1 MTAPLPL
8 LLALQDGT
16 GPSADQS
23 TTTDQA
29 PILDAVWLAHVSRQV
44 ALDWGLKVIGALLVL
59 LITWIFAAWARR
71 IVYRAINRPRFD
83 QTFVRFLSNLAR
95 WVVLVMGL
103 VACLGVFGINTTS
116 LAAMVGAAGLAIGLA
131 VQGSLSN
138 LAAGIMLLVL
148 RPFKVGDVIQVGGHL
163 GTVDEIELFNVKI
176 DTPDNRRIIYP
187 NSQVFGAIIENI
199 THNPRRRADVM
210 VGVEYAADTARTRQV
225 LERAVASTPGVLTD
239 PAPAVVLME
248 LGNSSVNWRVSGW
261 CNTADFWPVRQAIT
275 ESVKKHLEEAGLTI
289 PFPQMDVWMRSS
301 ANTANQRTLTNA

>member
-1 MTAPLPL
+1 MTGLLPL
-8 LLALQDGT
+8 LMVQDET
-16 GPSADQS
+16 GAQADQAGAGQQ
-23 TTTDQA
+23 DL
-29 PILDAVWLAHVSRQV
+29 IIDAVWLSQVARQV
-44 ALDWGLKVIGALLVL
+44 TLDWGLKIIGALLVL
-59 LITWIFAAWARR
+59 LVTWILAAWARR
-71 IVYRAINRPRFD
+71 IVYQAINRPRFD
-83 QTFVRFLSNLAR
+83 QTFVRFLSNLVR
-95 WVVLVMGL
+95 WVVLVLGL

-176 DTPDNRRIIYP
+176 DTPDNRRIIFP

-210 VGVEYAADTARTRQV
+210 VGVEYAADTARTREV
-225 LERAVASTPGVLTD
+225 LVRAVTAIPGVLSD
-239 PAPAVVLME
+239 PAPAVVLLE
-248 LGNSSVNWRVSGW
+248 LGASSVNWRVSGW
-261 CNTADFWPVRQAIT
+261 CVTADFWPVRQAIT

-289 PFPQMDVWMRSS
+289 PFPQMDVWMRSQAVS
-301 ANTANQRTLTNA
+301 RGPQTLTNA

>member
-1 MTAPLPL
+1 MTGLLPL
-8 LLALQDGT
+8 LLLVQDEAGV
-16 GPSADQS
+16 G
-23 TTTDQA
+23 TDQA
-29 PILDAVWLAHVSRQV
+29 GAGQNDPMIDAVWLSQVGRQV
-44 ALDWGLKVIGALLVL
+44 ALDWGLKVIGALVVL

-83 QTFVRFLSNLAR
+83 QTFVRFLSNLVR
-95 WVVLVMGL
+95 WIVLVMGL

-176 DTPDNRRIIYP
+176 DTPDNRRIIFP

-210 VGVEYAADTARTRQV
+210 VGVEYAADTARTREV
-225 LERAVASTPGVLTD
+225 LVRAVTSTPGVLTD
-239 PAPAVVLME
+239 PAPAVVLLE
-248 LGNSSVNWRVSGW
+248 LGASSVNWRVSGW
-261 CNTADFWPVRQAIT
+261 CATADFWPVRQAIT
-275 ESVKKHLEEAGLTI
+275 ESVKKHLEDAGLTI
-289 PFPQMDVWMRSS
+289 PFPQMDVWMRSQ
-301 ANTANQRTLTNA
+301 AGTRGPQTLTNA